1 MAAGLAVWYSTHI
14 QQAGQITK
22 GFSIVQ
28 ANDHK
33 VLVQM
38 PSFALTDLG
47 GHYWQW
53 ATMLFKEMLATDAE
67 KLCRHWSM
75 LLHYKS
81 NGH

>member
-47 GHYWQW
+47 GHYWQ
-53 ATMLFKEMLATDAE
+53 
-67 KLCRHWSM
+67 
-75 LLHYKS
+75 
-81 NGH
+81 